1 MMRPSA
7 RKLAT
12 GFGTERACAAEAGKQ
27 RRTMRRAV
35 TRMRLIMSQVSMA
48 FEKWQFTAAET
59 DEGAGEEAAD
69 MQ

>member
-1 MMRPSA
+1 
-7 RKLAT
+7 
-12 GFGTERACAAEAGKQ
+12 
-27 RRTMRRAV
+27 MRRAV

-48 FEKWQFTAAET
+48 FEKWQFTAAEA